1 MAIDPLFSLSGFAVG
16 LIVGLTGVG
25 GGSLMTPV
33 LILLFGIHPA
43 TAVGTDLLYASVTKA
58 AGTLIHGFS
67 RTVEWRV
74 VLRLTAGS
82 VPATAL
88 TLFLIAWFGVNTS
101 AIDTVITGVLSVA
114 LCASA
119 LVLIFR
125 TRIEARFGNVLAAI
139 DLVQTRR
146 LTVMTGVVLGIFV
159 SLSSVGAG
167 ALGVTALML
176 LYPRLPMSRVV
187 GSDIAHAVP
196 LTLIAGVGHWWLGL
210 TDIGILGSLLAGSIP
225 GIMLGS
231 YIAPRIP
238 DRTLRYLLAA
248 TLLVAGGRLVL

>member
-1 MAIDPLFSLSGFAVG
+1 MTIDPLFTLSGFAVG

-33 LILLFGIHPA
+33 LILLFGVHPA
-43 TAVGTDLLYASVTKA
+43 TAVGTDLLYASMTKA

-74 VLRLTAGS
+74 VLRLAKGS
-82 VPATAL
+82 VSATAL
-88 TLFLIAWFGVNTS
+88 TLSLIAWFGVNTS
-101 AIDTVITGVLSVA
+101 AINTVITGVLSLA

-119 LVLIFR
+119 ATLLFR
-125 TRIEARFGNVLAAI
+125 ARIEARFGDLLAAI
-139 DLVQTRR
+139 DRDQTQR
-146 LTVMTGVVLGIFV
+146 LTVLSGAVLGILV

-176 LYPRLPMSRVV
+176 LYPRLPMSRIV

-196 LTLIAGVGHWWLGL
+196 LTMIAGIGHWWLGL
-210 TDIGILGSLLAGSIP
+210 TDIGILGSLLSGSIP
-225 GIMLGS
+225 GIVLGS
-231 YIAPRIP
+231 YVAPRIP
-238 DRTLRYLLAA
+238 DRAVRYLLAA
-248 TLLVAGGRLVL
+248 TLLVVGGRLVV